1 VSEISFNCPT
11 LHEAQIDLVPFSQQ
25 QLAVHSKW
33 FMVKIQVSIFY
44 LKHVSMW

>member
-11 LHEAQIDLVPFSQQ
+11 LQKARIDLVPFSQQ
-25 QLAVHSKW
+25 QIAVHNNW

-44 LKHVSMW
+44 LKHV